1 MPPQSSAVLPATAAS
16 VQSPATTQYSAEHLA
31 VIKLMAV
38 MTALAVAL
46 MVVVT
51 RWFADLDAIPGPLAD
66 SLMAE
71 GQLPRRG
78 WRHWHSG
85 HVGRHAGHLGSPGQT
100 SGPHGLDR
108 LIPVFDTPVPR
119 CHACLRFAADI
130 CSIGATFP

>member
-16 VQSPATTQYSAEHLA
+16 VQPPATTQYSAEHLA

-51 RWFADLDAIPGPLAD
+51 RWFADLDAVPGPLAD

-71 GQLPRRG
+71 GSFRV
-78 WRHWHSG
+78 
-85 HVGRHAGHLGSPGQT
+85 VGGAIGILAMSVGM
-100 SGPHGLDR
+100 LVIWVR
-108 LIPVFDTPVPR
+108 LVKRLVRMDW
-119 CHACLRFAADI
+119 
-130 CSIGATFP
+130 IG

>member
-51 RWFADLDAIPGPLAD
+51 RWFADLDAVPGPLAD

-71 GQLPRRG
+71 GSFRVVGGAIGILAMSVGMLVIWVRRVK
-78 WRHWHSG
+78 RL
-85 HVGRHAGHLGSPGQT
+85 V
-100 SGPHGLDR
+100 R

>member
-38 MTALAVAL
+38 AL

-51 RWFADLDAIPGPLAD
+51 RWFADLDAVPGPLAD

-71 GQLPRRG
+71 GSFRV
-78 WRHWHSG
+78 
-85 HVGRHAGHLGSPGQT
+85 VGGAIGILAMSVGM
-100 SGPHGLDR
+100 LVIWVR
-108 LIPVFDTPVPR
+108 LVKRLVRMDW
-119 CHACLRFAADI
+119 
-130 CSIGATFP
+130 IG